1 MGGKNTTPP
10 STPEGDFSLQEP
22 GPPHP
27 MGDQGKAS
35 HVAPQP
41 TTARVE
47 NLSKQL
53 ELLVFEGS
61 NWIFRV
67 KRYFE
72 FNGLQADE
80 RLRAA
85 LVCMEGE
92 ALAWYVWVEGQHPFH
107 GWEEFKEQLLLR
119 FRSSQEGNLHQ

>member
-1 MGGKNTTPP
+1 MLLMGGKNTTSP

-27 MGDQGKAS
+27 MEDRGKAS

-47 NLSKQL
+47 NLSRQL

-61 NWIFRV
+61 DLTTGYLGSSAISSSMAYRQIKDSEPPWCVWN
-67 KRYFE
+67 
-72 FNGLQADE
+72 E
-80 RLRAA
+80 R
-85 LVCMEGE
+85 
-92 ALAWYVWVEGQHPFH
+92 P
-107 GWEEFKEQLLLR
+107 
-119 FRSSQEGNLHQ
+119 